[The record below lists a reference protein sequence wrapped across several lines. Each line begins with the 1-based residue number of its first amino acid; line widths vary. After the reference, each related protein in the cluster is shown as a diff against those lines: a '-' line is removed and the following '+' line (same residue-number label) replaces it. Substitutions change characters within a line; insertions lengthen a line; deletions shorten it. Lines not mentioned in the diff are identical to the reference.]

1 MRSLLPIFLI
11 SCLCVFIGCLGVGG
25 SGSGISVTDPN
36 QPTPVLAAGR
46 VYFADRQLYGGIP
59 VSAKNQA
66 GAIVETVL
74 TDTAG
79 NFAFTQ
85 LPVGIYDFIA
95 QTGDSEVTFARN
107 VAVDG
112 VNNRVINT
120 TPLLGVKNVIIDEI
134 SSASFHVKFHSN
146 RASRAS
152 IEYGPLGGYQQ
163 IKTIGQAGQTVHEA
177 TLTGL
182 KTFTDYEI
190 TLFLTG
196 DDGQDFVLHGLT
208 AATTGAAGPTGLA
221 VAINEGA
228 YETRSNITTLYLKSS
243 NSTHMRISENF
254 DMSDAPW
261 VTFSST
267 YAYSF
272 KNTSPGTKRI
282 FVQFRDANGVTSPVQ
297 SDSILFSLNGYLG
310 IWLNNG
316 ISTTNKT
323 DVLLSIMFPGATEMQ
338 LSDNPGFLFS
348 YKEPYTTS
356 KRWKLS
362 GSDGQKTVYCRFF
375 GGLANYSE
383 VFTSS
388 ILLDTTAPDVEIKI
402 NNGKTVTATTSIVLT
417 FSFSIPPAQ
426 MKLANNAAPTTVSA
440 WQQFSDTVNWVLPTG
455 DGTKSVYGI
464 FRDSAGNEFGPIAA
478 SIELDTVPPT
488 GNSIEI
494 KKGEDS
500 ASEVATFALTA
511 ELPVFLHFTA
521 ADTTTEMAF
530 YGIGQNSRPAQ
541 FFQVGKPFQP
551 VQISDSLLANGA
563 NPVGTYTI
571 WAYYTDLAGNA
582 GFDQKINIK
591 IEGPDMFIKPAQVTL
606 KSGENQLFVA
616 STTNI
621 NPSDVG
627 NIRWRIDSPGTGTV
641 DAATGLYTAPAPVLY
656 ASRTTL
662 VAYSEKIPD
671 LQAKTY
677 IDLATSV
684 ELLFQQPN
692 GIFTYDTPVE
702 QVAPSSTT
710 NVLVKIL
717 HGQRGIEL
725 TRQPGPGNGSVAIS
739 QPVSDQFGMLATLT
753 YTAPTISPSINPV
766 IIGIR
771 SLDRQALTASLSFTV
786 AVGANIKLSQ
796 TSGEVQRGIPLTVSA
811 TISSSDSENATW
823 TLNSDYLSFRND
835 GRLAT
840 LATNIVTGHTVTVYA
855 TGTVSQKETAKLTIT
870 VEDTAKDCTLTI
882 WPPLKFEI
890 TPSVATALPIIE
902 PITFSVLGIDNL
914 SGNATEAMTWSLKN
928 ALGTEFKDADGR
940 TYSDRG
946 SLTIIDATKAEYRR
960 PSKRPSESDTAL
972 ADYIQIKATAVSD
985 PLSFNIAT
993 VSISD
998 KVSVEIFDAI
1008 DAPASITS
1016 KATVAEVG
1024 KIQFFA
1030 KVKPADILNKT
1041 VNWTINGTTGSDQ
1054 TGTIDSNGLYVAPD
1068 QVINDQ
1074 VTVRATSNYDPSVFA
1089 EVTVNL
1095 SDFWVPV
1102 RTNMADAVTSETM
1115 QVISLLVNPFTA
1127 SGSDFIV
1134 YAGTQGHGVWVA
1146 SFSDTPGSL
1155 SGGYWQ
1161 PFDKISVSN
1170 KSSSGEFRINH
1181 LVISP
1186 EPDKN
1191 VYAATASGI
1200 WYIPGVSVSADASK
1214 QLIFNGEAEKIFSS
1228 NENYI
1233 LPEDNFL
1240 KLAFDGKRP
1249 KIMYATTPRGVY
1261 QITIDAALPQQFERV
1276 VKILNTTDYYKSG
1289 LIESRTDT
1297 TASPAVT
1304 VYAFSNIDIPN
1315 PINAILNT
1323 ITYDDYNDRLYAG
1336 GENGVFLY
1344 MNEMTPNLR
1353 VTSGNIFLAPAPST
1367 AITLATFSV
1376 LTDAQPRRANPDMAA
1391 PPLDLAIDVV
1401 NRNTLWAATVGGIY
1415 RSVNNGMTWA
1425 ASAFTEGSGVN
1436 TRAVIVDPTNTINVM
1451 AGSEDGLYRTT
1462 DAGGTWKRILSG
1474 LGNHKTITCLIQAA
1488 GAPGARRKV
1497 WVGTAGGVF
1506 MGRQSLD
1513 LE

>member
-1 MRSLLPIFLI
+1 MRNLLPIFLI
-11 SCLCVFIGCLGVGG
+11 SCLCIFIGCLGVGG

-36 QPTPVLAAGR
+36 QPAPVLAAGR

-66 GAIVETVL
+66 GAILETVL

-95 QTGDSEVTFARN
+95 QTGDSEVIFARS
-107 VAVDG
+107 VAIDG
-112 VNNRVINT
+112 INNKVINT

-134 SSASFHVKFHSN
+134 SSTSFHVKFHSN
-146 RASRAS
+146 RACRAS

-208 AATTGAAGPTGLA
+208 AATTGAAGPTALA

-261 VTFSST
+261 VSFSST

-310 IWLNNG
+310 IWLDNG
-316 ISTTNKT
+316 VSTTNKT
-323 DVLLSIMFPGATEMQ
+323 DVLLTIMFPGATEMQ

-362 GSDGQKTVYCRFF
+362 GTDGQKTVYCRFF

-383 VFTSS
+383 VFTAS

-402 NNGKTVTATTSIVLT
+402 NNGKTVTATTSVVLT

-426 MKLANNAAPTTVSA
+426 MKLANTTAPTAVSA

-455 DGTKSVYGI
+455 DGAKSVYGI
-464 FRDSAGNEFGPIAA
+464 FKDSAGNEFGPIAA
-478 SIELDTVPPT
+478 SIDLDTVPPT

-511 ELPVFLHFTA
+511 ELPIFLHFTA
-521 ADTTTEMAF
+521 ADETTEMAF

-541 FFQVGKPFQP
+541 FFQAGKPFQP
-551 VQISDSLLANGA
+551 VQISESLLKGSGTTA
-563 NPVGTYTI
+563 VGTYTV
-571 WAYYTDLAGNA
+571 WAYFTDLAGNA

-591 IEGPDMFIKPAQVTL
+591 IDGPKMAVTPSLVTL

-627 NIRWRIDSPGTGTV
+627 NIKWRILSPGTGTV
-641 DAATGLYTAPAPVLY
+641 DAVTGLYTAPAPVLY

-662 VAYSEKIPD
+662 VAYSEKIPT
-671 LQAKTY
+671 LLAETY

-725 TRQPGPGNGSVAIS
+725 IRQPGAGNGSVAIS
-739 QPVSDQFGMLATLT
+739 QPVADEFGMLVTLT
-753 YTAPTISPSINPV
+753 YTAPAVSPAINPV

-771 SLDRQALTASLSFTV
+771 SLDRQTLTASLSFTV

-796 TSGEVQRGIPLTVSA
+796 TAGEVQRGIPLTVSA

-823 TLNSDYLSFRND
+823 ELNSGNLSFSND
-835 GRLAT
+835 EILAT
-840 LATNIVTGHTVTVYA
+840 IATNIVTGHTVTVYA

-870 VEDTAKDCTLTI
+870 VDDTAKDCALTV

-890 TPSVATALPIIE
+890 TPSIATALPIIE

-914 SGNATEAMTWSLKN
+914 SGNATEAVTWSFKN

-960 PSKRPSESDTAL
+960 PSKRPSESDAVL

-993 VSISD
+993 VSISE

-1054 TGTIDSNGLYVAPD
+1054 TGTIDDNGLYVAPD

-1089 EVTVNL
+1089 EVKVSL
-1095 SDFWVPV
+1095 SDFWIPV
-1102 RTNMADAVTSETM
+1102 RTNMFDANTSETM
-1115 QVISLLVNPFTA
+1115 QILSLLVDPYSMVGENFT
-1127 SGSDFIV
+1127 V
-1134 YAGTQGHGVWVA
+1134 YAGTQGYGVWTA
-1146 SFSDTPGSL
+1146 TFSDKPGEI
-1155 SGGYWQ
+1155 SGGNWD
-1161 PFDKISVSN
+1161 PVRDLGSDKKIS
-1170 KSSSGEFRINH
+1170 SGSFRINH
-1181 LVISP
+1181 LVILP
-1186 EPDKN
+1186 NKN

-1200 WYIPGVSVSADASK
+1200 WYIPSPDSGNPAVAIQNEA
-1214 QLIFNGEAEKIFSS
+1214 GE
-1228 NENYI
+1228 YP
-1233 LPEDNFL
+1233 PESNFL
-1240 KLAFDGKRP
+1240 KLAFDSKNP
-1249 KIMYATTPRGVY
+1249 KSMYATTPKGVY
-1261 QITIDAALPQQFERV
+1261 RVELKENDPSTFEIFG
-1276 VKILNTTDYYKSG
+1276 KILNTTDPIRLKEVRVSSG
-1289 LIESRTDT
+1289 TETIEAYSDGD
-1297 TASPAVT
+1297 S
-1304 VYAFSNIDIPN
+1304 PN
-1315 PINAILNT
+1315 PLNVILNT
-1323 ITYDDYNDRLYAG
+1323 IVFDDYNDRLYAG
-1336 GENGVFLY
+1336 GEDGVFLY
-1344 MNEMTPNLR
+1344 MNNMTDSNLTYQIAR
-1353 VTSGNIFLAPAPST
+1353 AFKYPRPATETEDIPFY
-1367 AITLATFSV
+1367 TLS
-1376 LTDAQPRRANPDMAA
+1376 DNQPRRANPDMEN
-1391 PPLDLAIDVV
+1391 PSLDLALDVI

-1436 TRAVIVDPTNTINVM
+1436 TRAIIVDPTNTINVM

-1462 DAGGTWKRILSG
+1462 DAGGTWKRIRSG